1 MADTNP
7 QQPQQPH
14 TPEGDPD
21 SQTPGAEGSI
31 VPTRRAEAKEGGIP
45 TFVSE
50 IRSVPEQVG
59 ENVVNALHHDNSV
72 GVLSFVQPG
81 PGGTQRIVSVPLDN
95 SAMSEIY
102 RMLDEHAHEEE
113 AEEVP
118 CIGFQCLLQER
129 RKREAEERKRAEG
142 EGEGEG
148 TQSNQ

>member
-1 MADTNP
+1 MADAEPQIP
-7 QQPQQPH
+7 QQPN
-14 TPEGDPD
+14 PD
-21 SQTPGAEGSI
+21 ESNEEAPDLAASGPL
-31 VPTRRAEAKEGGIP
+31 VPTRRGEAQEGGIP

-50 IRSVPEQVG
+50 IRSVPQQVG
-59 ENVVNALHHDNSV
+59 ENVVNALQHDQSV

-81 PGGTQRIVSVPLDN
+81 PGGTQRIVSVPLDQ

-142 EGEGEG
+142 GGG
-148 TQSNQ
+148 AQDG